1 MLAISGKNEYTRI
14 RKLNGKSVC
23 EKCEVPMKKRT
34 KLRTSML
41 RATLLPVLI
50 FGICII
56 ICSISQTEKTI
67 YQEVESSLESV
78 AQMTMYLYEET
89 YPGEYAYDSASKTL
103 YKGGKKVEGALKFF
117 EHYKECSGTDIT
129 IFYKDLR
136 VITTI
141 KDENKQPIV
150 GTRINSVIKKEVYDS
165 QQAHFY
171 TKSTIG
177 KENYFSYYCPLFDEN
192 DECVGMVFA
201 GKASDYVNGIVW
213 KSILPILTLVLLAM
227 ILLVFVI
234 WNYADRL
241 NRAFRQLQRFLGNVE
256 EGDFTVELSESLTKR
271 RDEIGQM
278 AGTAVRMQQS
288 LRDLVQRDSLTGL
301 YNRHYGE
308 IWMKQVKDEAKNT
321 GEPFSIAIADI
332 DFFKKFNDRYGHD
345 CGDMVLRKV
354 SDLLQTQVGRQGYV
368 SRWGGEEFLIIFKSF
383 TLEESVNFVKQLM
396 EKLHRTELRYH
407 NDCFHVTLTIGVA
420 AGDCERSIES
430 MVKGADCALYE
441 GKRNGRDQV
450 VCEKQKQSV

>member
-1 MLAISGKNEYTRI
+1 
-14 RKLNGKSVC
+14 
-23 EKCEVPMKKRT
+23 
-34 KLRTSML
+34 ML

-56 ICSISQTEKTI
+56 VCSISQTEKSI
-67 YQEVESSLESV
+67 YQEVESGLESV

-89 YPGEYAYDSASKTL
+89 YPGDYAYDSASKTL

-129 IFYKDLR
+129 IFYKDIR

-141 KDENKQPIV
+141 KDENNEPIV
-150 GTRINSVIKKEVYDS
+150 GTRVNSVIKKEVFDS

-177 KENYFSYYCPLFDEN
+177 KEKYFSYYCPLFDEN
-192 DECVGMVFA
+192 DQCVGMVFA
-201 GKASDYVNGIVW
+201 GKASAYVDSIVW
-213 KSILPILTLVLLAM
+213 KSILPILLLVLLSM
-227 ILLVFVI
+227 IILIFVI
-234 WNYADRL
+234 WNYADHL

-256 EGDFTVELSESLTKR
+256 EGDFTVELSETLTKR
-271 RDEIGQM
+271 KDEIGQM

-308 IWMKQVKDEAKNT
+308 MWMKQVRDEAEKT

-332 DFFKKFNDRYGHD
+332 DFFKKFNDCYGHD
-345 CGDMVLRKV
+345 CGP
-354 SDLLQTQVGRQGYV
+354 
-368 SRWGGEEFLIIFKSF
+368 
-383 TLEESVNFVKQLM
+383 
-396 EKLHRTELRYH
+396 
-407 NDCFHVTLTIGVA
+407 
-420 AGDCERSIES
+420 
-430 MVKGADCALYE
+430 
-441 GKRNGRDQV
+441 
-450 VCEKQKQSV
+450 

>member
-1 MLAISGKNEYTRI
+1 M
-14 RKLNGKSVC
+14 RKQS
-23 EKCEVPMKKRT
+23 

-41 RATLLPVLI
+41 RATLLPMLI

-56 ICSISQTEKTI
+56 VCSITQTEKSI
-67 YQEVESSLESV
+67 YQEVESGLENV
-78 AQMTMYLYEET
+78 AQMTMYLYEQT

-141 KDENKQPIV
+141 KDDNKQPIV
-150 GTRINSVIKKEVYDS
+150 GTKINSVIKKEVYDAG
-165 QQAHFY
+165 QAHFY

-177 KENYFSYYCPLFDEN
+177 KEKYFSYYCPLYDEN
-192 DECVGMVFA
+192 DQCVGMVFA
-201 GKASDYVNGIVW
+201 GKASDYVNSIVW
-213 KSILPILTLVLLAM
+213 KSILPILLLVLLSM
-227 ILLVFVI
+227 IILTFVI

-241 NRAFRQLQRFLGNVE
+241 NGAFRQLQRFLGNVE
-256 EGDFTVELSESLTKR
+256 AGDFTVELSESLTKR
-271 RDEIGQM
+271 KDELGQM
-278 AGTAVRMQQS
+278 AGTAVRMQRS

-308 IWMKQVKDEAKNT
+308 MWMKQVRDEAKNT

-332 DFFKKFNDRYGHD
+332 DFFKKFNDCYGHD
-345 CGDMVLRKV
+345 CGDMVLRNV
-354 SDLLQTQVGRQGYV
+354 SDLLQTEIGRRGYV

-383 TLEESVNFVKQLM
+383 TLEESVKFANEIMK
-396 EKLHRTELRYH
+396 KLHDTELHYH
-407 NDCFHVTLTIGVA
+407 DECFHVTMTIGVA
-420 AGDCERSIES
+420 AGDCEKSIES
-430 MVKGADCALYE
+430 MVKCADCALYAGKE
-441 GKRNGRDQV
+441 GGRDQV
-450 VCEKQKQSV
+450 VCQSEEPVESDKKI

>member
-1 MLAISGKNEYTRI
+1 
-14 RKLNGKSVC
+14 
-23 EKCEVPMKKRT
+23 MKKRS
-34 KLRTSML
+34 KLRASML

-56 ICSISQTEKTI
+56 ICSVRQTESSV
-67 YQEVESSLESV
+67 YQEVESGLENV

-89 YPGEYAYDSASKTL
+89 YPGDYAYDSASKTL
-103 YKGGKKVEGALKFF
+103 YKGGKKVEGASKFL
-117 EHYKECSGTDIT
+117 EHYKECSGTDVT
-129 IFYKDLR
+129 IFYKDVR

-141 KDENKQPIV
+141 KDKNGDPIV
-150 GTRINSVIKKEVYDS
+150 GTRINSIVKKEVYEG

-171 TKSTIG
+171 SKSTIEN
-177 KENYFSYYCPLFDEN
+177 ENYFSYYCPLFDEN
-192 DECVGMVFA
+192 DQCVGMVFA
-201 GKASDYVNGIVW
+201 GKPSDYVNWIVW
-213 KSILPILTLVLLAM
+213 KSVVPILLL
-227 ILLVFVI
+227 ILLSMIILIFVI
-234 WNYADRL
+234 WNYADHL
-241 NRAFRQLQRFLGNVE
+241 NRAFRQLQRFLENVE
-256 EGDFTVELSESLTKR
+256 EGDFTVELSEMVTKR
-271 RDEIGQM
+271 KDEIGQM
-278 AGTAVRMQQS
+278 AGTAVRMQHS

-308 IWMKQVKDEAKNT
+308 IWMKQVKEEAKDT

-332 DFFKKFNDRYGHD
+332 DFFKKFNDCYGHD

-354 SDLLQTQVGRQGYV
+354 SELLQTQVGRQGYV
-368 SRWGGEEFLIIFKSF
+368 SRWGGEEFLVIFKHF
-383 TLEESVNFVKQLM
+383 TLEESVNFAKQLM

-407 NDCFHVTLTIGVA
+407 NDYFHVTLTIGVA
-420 AGDCERSIES
+420 AGDCEKSIES

>member
-1 MLAISGKNEYTRI
+1 
-14 RKLNGKSVC
+14 
-23 EKCEVPMKKRT
+23 MKKRS
-34 KLRTSML
+34 KLRASML

-56 ICSISQTEKTI
+56 VCSISQTEKSI
-67 YQEVESSLESV
+67 YQEVESGLESV

-89 YPGEYAYDSASKTL
+89 YPGDYAYDSASKTL
-103 YKGGKKVEGALKFF
+103 YKGGKKVEGALKCF

-129 IFYKDLR
+129 IFYKDIR

-141 KDENKQPIV
+141 KDENNEPIV
-150 GTRINSVIKKEVYDS
+150 GTRVNSVVKKEVFDS

-177 KENYFSYYCPLFDEN
+177 KEKYFSYYCPLFDEN
-192 DECVGMVFA
+192 DQCVGMVFA
-201 GKASDYVNGIVW
+201 GKASAYVDSIVW
-213 KSILPILTLVLLAM
+213 KSILPILLLVLLSM
-227 ILLVFVI
+227 IILIFVI
-234 WNYADRL
+234 WNYADHL

-256 EGDFTVELSESLTKR
+256 EGDFAVELSETLTKR
-271 RDEIGQM
+271 KDEIGQM

-308 IWMKQVKDEAKNT
+308 MWMKQVRDEAEKT

-332 DFFKKFNDRYGHD
+332 DFFKKFNDCYGHD

-354 SDLLQTQVGRQGYV
+354 SDLLQTEVGRRGYV
-368 SRWGGEEFLIIFKSF
+368 SRWGGEEFLIIFKSLA
-383 TLEESVNFVKQLM
+383 LEESVKFAKEFM
-396 EKLHRTELRYH
+396 EKLHHTELNYREK
-407 NDCFHVTLTIGVA
+407 CFHVTLTIGLA
-420 AGDCERSIES
+420 AGDCKKSIES